1 MVPIMLAALALAV
14 FLGLGGRSVS
24 GCGPTARPK
33 HAAPAPSW
41 HRACLPVPQRLAYQR
56 LPVDDPG
63 VGWEAGSRG
72 DAVARPRLGR
82 NPQAGRPRW

>member
-14 FLGLGGRSVS
+14 FLGLGGRSMS

-41 HRACLPVPQRLAYQR
+41 HRACQCRNDWPTNDCR
-56 LPVDDPG
+56 VDDPG
-63 VGWEAGSRG
+63 VGWEAGPRG
-72 DAVARPRLGR
+72 DAVARSRLGR